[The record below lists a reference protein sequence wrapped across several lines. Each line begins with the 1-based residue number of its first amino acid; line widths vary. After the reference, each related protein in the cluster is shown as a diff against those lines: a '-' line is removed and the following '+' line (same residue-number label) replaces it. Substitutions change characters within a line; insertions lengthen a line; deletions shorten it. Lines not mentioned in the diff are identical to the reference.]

1 MDRLP
6 LVLIVDDARDNREGY
21 AEYLRYRGFRTV
33 EAATGEEGLKAA
45 HRNKPDAIVLDMIL
59 PDLPG
64 VEVTR
69 RLRSAGFPRTPII
82 ALSASVFP
90 EDVTAAIASGC
101 DTFLPKPC
109 LPDTLVTEIRR
120 LLDAQTR

>member
-33 EAATGEEGLKAA
+33 EAATGEDGLKTAQ
-45 HRNKPDAIVLDMIL
+45 RTKPDAIVLDMVL